1 MSNVINERKDRENAM
16 FNNRVIDL
24 LDAKDI
30 LIQNIIKEK
39 IDISLEYFI
48 NNTFSDNLYEKY
60 AFYLHALI
68 MFKEPVDVHTFL
80 KKHYNGFGKYATE
93 MFVNYPIIS
102 HMNKNVITPLMC
114 AMLWSDNPQMVR
126 VLYYWGADTSLQDIN
141 GKYPEEKYGTYYI
154 NHLNSFLAR
163 NYFVIGLRCVR
174 NFIPIIEELRFISG
188 EKPPPLTWEHPGRA
202 YSNLTNSVT
211 QQSSTYNASTHA

>member
-1 MSNVINERKDRENAM
+1 
-16 FNNRVIDL
+16 
-24 LDAKDI
+24 
-30 LIQNIIKEK
+30 
-39 IDISLEYFI
+39 
-48 NNTFSDNLYEKY
+48 
-60 AFYLHALI
+60 
-68 MFKEPVDVHTFL
+68 
-80 KKHYNGFGKYATE
+80 
-93 MFVNYPIIS
+93 
-102 HMNKNVITPLMC
+102 MC

-174 NFIPIIEELRFISG
+174 NFIPIIEELRFIAG

-211 QQSSTYNASTHA
+211 QQSSTHNACTHA